1 MEALEHGYRE
11 FTDLL
16 PEEELHE
23 LALKYGQPSSDND
36 LWINGMKLSDFGP
49 LP

>member
-16 PEEELHE
+16 QEEELHE
-23 LALKYGQPSSDND
+23 LVLKYGAADSVSASFPFASFA
-36 LWINGMKLSDFGP
+36 G
-49 LP
+49 